1 MMMIEVPQQK
11 IKKRHYVGWILFALM
26 AVAMVIA
33 IILNRVWIYDWYR
46 GLGYEPTSDMTK
58 VRDGLG
64 LTARGRF
71 LFDASRPEL
80 NNTEEFNKNCRQDE
94 SEMAVLG
101 CYTVGTI
108 YVYNITAEE
117 LNGIRE
123 LTTAHELLHAVWA
136 RMSDSE
142 KSSISSVLESVY
154 NNNLGVLQEDVA
166 VYGES
171 ERMEELFVRAGTEIK
186 KLPNEL
192 ERIYGE
198 VFVDQDRIVDYYDG
212 YIAVFRTIREEMEKL
227 ENDMEVVNTEIQE
240 LTGDYEKRASQL
252 EADIVSFNSC
262 AEVAGCFQ
270 NEEDFYDRRD
280 ELVARQNELEEL
292 NERINALINEY
303 NKMVEEYNNNVT
315 ESHKLQN
322 LINSSKKIK
331 L

>member
-1 MMMIEVPQQK
+1 MMVEVPQQK
-11 IKKRHYVGWILFALM
+11 IRKRHYVGWILFALM
-26 AVAMVIA
+26 AVAIMVA

-46 GLGYEPTSDMTK
+46 GFGYEPTSDMATI
-58 VRDGLG
+58 RDGLG
-64 LTARGRF
+64 LTSRGRF
-71 LFDASRPEL
+71 LFNASRPEL
-80 NNTEEFNKNCRQDE
+80 NSAEEFNKNCRQDE

-108 YVYNITAEE
+108 YVYNIMAEE
-117 LNGIRE
+117 LDGIRE
-123 LTTAHELLHAVWA
+123 LTTAHELLHVVWA

-142 KSSISSVLESVY
+142 KNSISSILESVY
-154 NNNLGVLQEDVA
+154 SNNLNILQEDIA
-166 VYGES
+166 VYRES

-186 KLPNEL
+186 VLPSEL

-198 VFVDQDRIVDYYDG
+198 IFVDQDRIVDYYDG
-212 YIAVFRTIREEMEKL
+212 YIVVFRNIREEMEQL
-227 ENDMEVVNTEIQE
+227 ESDMAVLNAEIKE
-240 LTGDYEKRASQL
+240 LTSDYEKQASQL

>member
-1 MMMIEVPQQK
+1 M
-11 IKKRHYVGWILFALM
+11 
-26 AVAMVIA
+26 
-33 IILNRVWIYDWYR
+33 
-46 GLGYEPTSDMTK
+46 
-58 VRDGLG
+58 
-64 LTARGRF
+64 
-71 LFDASRPEL
+71 
-80 NNTEEFNKNCRQDE
+80 
-94 SEMAVLG
+94 
-101 CYTVGTI
+101 
-108 YVYNITAEE
+108 
-117 LNGIRE
+117 
-123 LTTAHELLHAVWA
+123 TTAHELLHAVWA
-136 RMSDSE
+136 RMGDSK

-171 ERMEELFVRAGTEIK
+171 EQMEELFVRAGTEIK
-186 KLPNEL
+186 NLPNEL

-198 VFVDQDRIVDYYDG
+198 IFVDQDRIVDYYDG

-252 EADIVSFNSC
+252 EADIVSFNS
-262 AEVAGCFQ
+262 
-270 NEEDFYDRRD
+270 YDRRD
-280 ELVARQNELEEL
+280 ELAARQNELEEL